1 MAVIKIA
8 TRTARLANKAQ
19 VAEFFEVSV
28 NAVDGWIRRGCP
40 YVRRG
45 DLRTPWVFDLLKVLE
60 WRFTQPQLERC
71 DDPEAMSPLDRR
83 DWYEGER
90 VREKIEELRAN
101 LISRDEFDAEKS
113 RIQSAI
119 AGCLDRLPDRLITA
133 CKLPPAASATLR
145 EMLDRECSAMTMT
158 P

>member
-40 YVRRG
+40 FIQRG
-45 DLRTPWVFDLLKVLE
+45 DLRTPWIFDLLKVLE

-71 DDPEAMSPLDRR
+71 DDPEAMSPRDRR
-83 DWYEGER
+83 DWYEGEAVR
-90 VREKIEELRAN
+90 VQLEELQEN
-101 LISRDEFDAEKS
+101 LITRAEFVAERE
-113 RIQSAI
+113 RIQSLLAE
-119 AGCLDRLPDRLITA
+119 CLDRLPDRLTTA
-133 CKLPPAASATLR
+133 CDLPPAVAEALR
-145 EMLDRECSAMTMT
+145 MECAAMTPT
-158 P
+158 S